1 MEEWVGGLWHRLVT
15 RSAGGHY
22 PEAAAYL
29 TEMERPLGILYRAFG
44 GDRGHRVGGAALD
57 RHHARR
63 RWLQRLAGSGERV
76 ALGAVENDTLRLPA
90 SIDCFAD
97 RELNRDLYVWLAALA
112 ACTAKNPSPPRSAFC
127 DWLARNQL
135 ATQQALER
143 FPGLAGRYQ
152 RLVAAHL
159 AQRLAPESLPPGEAA
174 QESAIRAALA
184 APASVAESPAAGRK
198 AKPPQPVLLWLS
210 PLSHKASQIL
220 ENSGASVPDEAAGH
234 PAGSGDPEG
243 AHRAERVELPLP
255 KSPFILMFR
264 AESLPTWGEYLRVNR
279 ALDDDPDPN
288 AQDAARDLDHL
299 SLARGGAPSRSKVK
313 FDLDLPSEASD
324 DLRLG
329 EGVALPEWDYRQGA
343 LLPGHVRLQP
353 MQAREAPPVPLPD
366 HLTSPAR
373 RLRNRFAALADS
385 RRWQR
390 GQSDGEEI
398 DLDACIRYF
407 SDRHTGVAPVPGL
420 YRARRPLDR
429 DLACL
434 LLADLSMSTDAWV
447 SNSHRVI
454 DVVRDAAFL
463 FCEALTVTGDRF
475 GVYGFSSVKRSH
487 VRFHVVKDFAAPYDA
502 SARGRIAAIKPGY
515 YTRMGAALRQATRI
529 LAEQP
534 ANRRLLLLLSDGK
547 PNDLDEYDSRYGIED
562 TRMAIMEARRLGITP
577 FCVTIDRTGGAY
589 LPHLFGQDG
598 YLMISAPEGL
608 PERLPKLYAEL
619 SGL

>member
-1 MEEWVGGLWHRLVT
+1 MEEWVGGIWHRLVT
-15 RSAGGHY
+15 RSAGGHH
-22 PEAAAYL
+22 PDAVVYL
-29 TEMERPLGILYRAFG
+29 AEMERPLGILYRAFG

-57 RHHARR
+57 RHHGRR

-76 ALGAVENDTLRLPA
+76 ALASVENDTLRLPA

-97 RELNRDLYVWLAALA
+97 RELNRDLYLWLAALA
-112 ACTAKNPSPPRSAFC
+112 ACAAKIPSPHGG
-127 DWLARNQL
+127 WLARNQQ
-135 ATQQALER
+135 ATKDALVR
-143 FPGLAGRYQ
+143 FPGLAGRYR

-159 AQRLAPESLPPGEAA
+159 AQRLAPDALPLEEAA
-174 QESAIRAALA
+174 QENAIRAALLD
-184 APASVAESPAAGRK
+184 PGSVAQMPTGRRK
-198 AKPPQPVLLWLS
+198 ARPLQPVMLWLS
-210 PLSHKASQIL
+210 PLSHDAAQTS
-220 ENSGASVPDEAAGH
+220 ENSPLPAPDGAAAQAAESDSAEETEH
-234 PAGSGDPEG
+234 K
-243 AHRAERVELPLP
+243 HRAERVDLPQP

-264 AESLPTWGEYLRVNR
+264 AESLPTWGEYVHVNR
-279 ALDDDPDPN
+279 ALDDEPDPY
-288 AQDAARDLDHL
+288 AKVAARDLDRL
-299 SLARGGAPSRSKVK
+299 SLARGGAPTRSKVK
-313 FDLDLPSEASD
+313 FDLDLPSDSSD

-329 EGVALPEWDYRQGA
+329 EGIPLPEWDYRQGL

-353 MQAREAPPVPLPD
+353 MQAREASPAALPG
-366 HLTSPAR
+366 HLASPAR
-373 RLRNRFAALADS
+373 RLRNRFAALVDS

-390 GQSDGEEI
+390 GQSDGDEI

-407 SDRHTGVAPVPGL
+407 ADRRTGVTPAPGL
-420 YRARRPLDR
+420 YCARRPLDR

-447 SNSHRVI
+447 SNAHRVI

-463 FCEALTVTGDRF
+463 FCEALTATGDRF
-475 GVYGFSSVKRSH
+475 GVYGFSSVKRGH
-487 VRFHVVKDFAAPYDA
+487 VRFHLVKDFAAPYDA
-502 SARGRIAAIKPGY
+502 SARGRIAALRPGY
-515 YTRMGAALRQATRI
+515 YTRMGAAVRQATRI

-562 TRMAIMEARRLGITP
+562 TRMAVVEARRIGITP
-577 FCVTIDRTGGAY
+577 FCVTIDRAGGAY

-598 YLMISAPEGL
+598 FLMISDPERL